1 MKSFKLL
8 LATAALVVST
18 HASACLLCDFFP
30 SQIAADSTLSY
41 GTVVSVEPVD
51 MNEVDYSTM
60 HDQAGAQVGAAV
72 TGGSLT
78 GAIVGGVASM
88 VVDAVVH
95 KGPKVI
101 DGYVVTIQ
109 LDNGEKMVVARTK
122 NEVKSHSYASVGD
135 RVDVVVSPKT
145 TYITGTRVSKEEAPA
160 MIARRAPHQ
169 INKPADS
176 EAKATPAAATPEKQE
191 AVPQAEE
198 SKQVSAN

>member
-1 MKSFKLL
+1 MVFYATKENEMKSFKLL

-18 HASACLLCDFFP
+18 HVSACLLCDSFP
-30 SQIAADSTLSY
+30 SQVAADSTLSY

-51 MNEVDYSTM
+51 RNEVDYSTM
-60 HDQAGAQVGAAV
+60 HDHAGAQVGAAV

-109 LDNGEKMVVARTK
+109 LDNGKKWSWLARKTK
-122 NEVKSHSYASVGD
+122 
-135 RVDVVVSPKT
+135 
-145 TYITGTRVSKEEAPA
+145 
-160 MIARRAPHQ
+160 
-169 INKPADS
+169 
-176 EAKATPAAATPEKQE
+176 
-191 AVPQAEE
+191 
-198 SKQVSAN
+198 